1 MDVRVFLKNTTFI
14 IMDKKTKA
22 YLDFLRFSLHDGAE
36 LPASICDIDWDGL
49 FKFGTSQCIR
59 GVLFGGIKKL
69 KSSDPHPTA
78 KQLNLWL
85 TYVSIIKKSNVQVY
99 RDADFITRAFKKDTG
114 FDTVVMKGQANA
126 LLYPSPYIR
135 EPGDI
140 DLWTTASTKQ
150 VIRWARCRDQKAIIG
165 YHHIDVSGLR
175 TPVEV
180 HYIPSF
186 MGNLFYEWRLRRY
199 FGKEKA
205 KQFDN
210 KKVLPDDLGEIGVLS
225 PDFDSIFQLSHMMHH
240 FFFEGLGFRQVIDFY
255 YLLRSMPTI
264 DKGIM
269 AKVKRLNMRK
279 FTAAMM
285 FIMHDILGLEQE
297 KLLCE
302 PNPKIGMMMLEEMLK
317 AGNFGF
323 YDERYD
329 FSNLPLWRQYLLETY
344 RNLHF
349 AKTFPSETVFGRP
362 LSRFWH
368 AAYKF
373 WLSSTV
379 D

>member
-1 MDVRVFLKNTTFI
+1 MDFKAL
-14 IMDKKTKA
+14 IMDKNTQA
-22 YLDFLRFSLHDGAE
+22 YLDFLRLSLHDGAE
-36 LPASICDIDWDGL
+36 LPASTHDIDWDGL
-49 FKFGTSQCIR
+49 FRFGTSQCIR
-59 GVLFGGIKKL
+59 GVLFCGIKKL
-69 KSSDPHPTA
+69 NASNPHPTTG
-78 KQLNLWL
+78 QLGRWL
-85 TYVSIIKKSNVQVY
+85 TFQSAIKKANVQVY
-99 RDADFITRAFKKDTG
+99 RDADFITRVLKKETG
-114 FDTVVMKGQANA
+114 FDSVVMKGQANA
-126 LLYPSPYIR
+126 LLYPDPYIR

-140 DLWTTASTKQ
+140 DLWTTASTRQ
-150 VIRWARCRDQKAIIG
+150 VIRWARSHDPKAIIG
-165 YHHIDVSGLR
+165 YHHIDVKGLR

-180 HYIPSF
+180 HYVPSF
-186 MGNLFYEWRLRRY
+186 MGNLFYEWRLRQY
-199 FGKEKA
+199 FNKEKN
-205 KQFDN
+205 KQFGN
-210 KKVLPDDLGEIGVLS
+210 MAVLPDGLGEIGTLC
-225 PDFDSIFQLSHMMHH
+225 PDFDCIFQLSHMMHH
-240 FFFEGLGFRQVIDFY
+240 FFFEGLGFRQVVDFY

-264 DKGIM
+264 DKDIM
-269 AKVKRLNMRK
+269 VKVKHLNMRK

-302 PNPKIGMMMLEEMLK
+302 PNPQTGKMLLEEMLK

-323 YDERYD
+323 HDERYD

-349 AKTFPSETVFGRP
+349 AKTYPAETVFGRP

-379 D
+379 G

>member
-1 MDVRVFLKNTTFI
+1 
-14 IMDKKTKA
+14 MDKKTQA

-36 LPASICDIDWDGL
+36 LPASTHDLDWDGL
-49 FKFGTSQCIR
+49 FKFGTSQCVR

-69 KSSDPHPTA
+69 KGSDPHPTPEQL
-78 KQLNLWL
+78 KQWL
-85 TYVSIIKKSNVQVY
+85 AFLAAIKKANVQVY
-99 RDADFITRAFKKDTG
+99 RDADFITRAYKKETG
-114 FDTVVMKGQANA
+114 FDSVVMKGQANA
-126 LLYPSPYIR
+126 LLYPDSYVR

-150 VIRWARCRDQKAIIG
+150 VIRWARRHDPKATIG
-165 YHHIDVSGLR
+165 YHHIDVNGLR

-199 FGKEKA
+199 FEKEKT
-205 KQFDN
+205 KQFGN
-210 KKVLPDDLGEIGVLS
+210 KRVLPDDLGEIGVLC
-225 PDFDSIFQLSHMMHH
+225 PDFDCIFQLTHMMHH

-255 YLLRSMPTI
+255 YLLRSMPTV

-269 AKVKRLNMRK
+269 VKAKQLNMRK

-323 YDERYD
+323 HDERYD

>member
-1 MDVRVFLKNTTFI
+1 
-14 IMDKKTKA
+14 MDKKTKA

>member
-36 LPASICDIDWDGL
+36 LPASISDIDWDGL

-225 PDFDSIFQLSHMMHH
+225 QDFDSIFQLSHMMHH

>member
-36 LPASICDIDWDGL
+36 LPASISDIDWDGL

-210 KKVLPDDLGEIGVLS
+210 KKALPDDLGEIGVLS